1 MMCSYP
7 AADVLA
13 TIVGAARRIVEVR
26 QKRRPLRELEVAA
39 QDRHPRGDAFR
50 SALTTGPGP
59 RIIAECKRRSPSRG
73 VLRHAYDPADVA
85 AGYERAGAAAVSVL
99 TEPTFFDGELEHLR
113 EVRARVALPLLRKDF
128 VVTPYQVLE
137 AREAGA
143 DAVLLIVAALSA
155 ASLGELSELAAQQ
168 GLAAL
173 IEVHDEDELDR
184 ALAAGA
190 TLVGVN
196 SRSLRTLDVDLD
208 VPRRLAPRLPAH
220 VIAIAESGLKTRDDL
235 DALAGLGYRAFLI
248 GERFMTEADPGAAL
262 GAFRRALGDAPAI
275 EGVRS

>member
-1 MMCSYP
+1 MSRAP

-26 QKRRPLRELEVAA
+26 QQSRPIRELDAAA
-39 QDRHPRGDAFR
+39 QDRYPRGEAFR
-50 SALTTGPGP
+50 AALATGPGP

-73 VLRHAYDPADVA
+73 VLRYAYDPAEVA
-85 AGYERAGAAAVSVL
+85 GACERAGAVAISVL
-99 TEPTFFDGELEHLR
+99 TEPTFFDGDLEHLR
-113 EVRARVALPLLRKDF
+113 QVRARVTVPVLRKDF
-128 VVTPYQVLE
+128 IVTPYQVLE

-143 DAVLLIVAALSA
+143 DAVLLIAAALST
-155 ASLGELSELAAQQ
+155 ASLCELSGLAGEQ

-173 IEVHDEDELDR
+173 VEVHDEEELDR

-196 SRSLRTLDVDLD
+196 SRNLRTLDVDLD
-208 VPRRLAPRLPAH
+208 VPRRLASRLPSRVVA
-220 VIAIAESGLKTRDDL
+220 VAESGLRTRDDL

-248 GERFMTEADPGAAL
+248 GERFMTQADPGAAVA
-262 GAFRRALGDAPAI
+262 AFRRAPGGAQAS
-275 EGVRS
+275 EGIRP